1 MDIHTHSATTAQV
14 FMIVLGIANLLT
26 HKLMDTDQLPP
37 ELDKDAPRRS
47 MQRLVRLGESLGD
60 LQPDL
65 EFFDGIRWVKSGIIT
80 GTVSKNLIGKYR
92 TTRQCN

>member
-1 MDIHTHSATTAQV
+1 MDADPKT
-14 FMIVLGIANLLT
+14 L
-26 HKLMDTDQLPP
+26 
-37 ELDKDAPRRS
+37 ELDKDAHRRS
-47 MQRLVRLGESLGD
+47 MHRLVRLGESLGD

-65 EFFDGIRWVKSGIIT
+65 EFFDGFRWVKSGIIT

>member
-1 MDIHTHSATTAQV
+1 
-14 FMIVLGIANLLT
+14 
-26 HKLMDTDQLPP
+26 MDTDQLPP